1 MADINNYSEQSGRVI
16 GEDGTV
22 YNVVDLLK
30 GDFSGTGRRA
40 NIDDYAIKSGRV
52 IGEDGGIYNIVELLQ
67 NSGGGGIGEQI
78 QADWSED
85 NTQSKA
91 YIKNKPT
98 IPTELPA
105 KGGSAD
111 TAKKLLT
118 SPTGRPSTADI
129 TPDGSG
135 GLIKFLSSG
144 AMTTNKPNGADG
156 HIIHMFWDNDKG
168 YDAQMFMR
176 CNAEAYMMIRGQSG
190 GVWGNWKTLLDDTN
204 INSKVL
210 NVDYGSATDKKEIF
224 STTLTNAHGCWNKS
238 VIVSFEANEEI
249 ENAPESGIAR
259 WYQVI
264 TKGNSNGGGNRAYQ
278 IAIGMYDIQRSMFIR
293 YKHDSTWSGWITL
306 STPYGITC
314 KTAIKNTNI
323 EYGAFDIEGSGVY
336 TVYFE
341 EGFNNKSLPSICVSC
356 DNSTTGISIKTVRCN
371 PYNLNVVS
379 SFDIEVSDDN
389 ATRVY
394 WQAMG
399 GAVE

>member
-105 KGGSAD
+105 KGGGAD

-176 CNAEAYMMIRGQSG
+176 CNSDAYMMIRGQSG
-190 GVWGNWKTLLDDTN
+190 GAWGDWITMISERNFADYQESEIST
-204 INSKVL
+204 IN
-210 NVDYGSATDKKEIF
+210 NGDGSASLVHLKPLSGDK
-224 STTLTNAHGCWNKS
+224 
-238 VIVSFEANEEI
+238 V
-249 ENAPESGIAR
+249 
-259 WYQVI
+259 
-264 TKGNSNGGGNRAYQ
+264 
-278 IAIGMYDIQRSMFIR
+278 
-293 YKHDSTWSGWITL
+293 
-306 STPYGITC
+306 
-314 KTAIKNTNI
+314 NI
-323 EYGAFDIEGSGVY
+323 EYGYIEVDGTGLY

-341 EGFNNKSLPSICVSC
+341 DGFRSLPSITLSC
-356 DNSTTGISIKTVRCN
+356 DNNGSGLSIDEII
-371 PYNLNVVS
+371 YNNDDGCYS
-379 SFDIEVSDDN
+379 SFVIGAGSDQIGKI
-389 ATRVY
+389 Y

-399 GAVE
+399 GARE